1 MVSKELV
8 GTVVVLKGQPQRRKG
23 GITIVG
29 EGFEVWLVNEEL
41 LSDEVFGDDATGP
54 FMSFSGTL
62 DEDQGL
68 PVFIPDDSDLAVQ
81 GIPVPAGTDLEKASH
96 RFLLRDATVVD
107 PAE

>member
-1 MVSKELV
+1 
-8 GTVVVLKGQPQRRKG
+8 
-23 GITIVG
+23 
-29 EGFEVWLVNEEL
+29 
-41 LSDEVFGDDATGP
+41 
-54 FMSFSGTL
+54 L